1 MIRIAQI
8 GVGAWGKNLLRNFLS
23 LKGCEVVVVCDC
35 DTKVCETLKNEPRVK
50 EVQSDWVDVV
60 KRKDIDAVVI
70 ATPPATH
77 AELAIAALENG
88 KDVFVEKPIALKIDD
103 AYRMVE
109 IAEKKNRILMVG
121 HILEY
126 HPAVVKMREYIDKG
140 ELGQIYYLYASR
152 LNLGVVRSV
161 ENAMWSL
168 APHDISIFLY
178 LIQKEPEIVSAT
190 GASYLQKGIEDVSFI
205 TLYFPDNIVGHIH
218 SSWLD
223 PHKMR
228 KITVV
233 GSKKMITFDDMNP
246 SEKLW
251 LYDKGV
257 DVQLSYETYAEYLS
271 LRTGDIIIPKIKL
284 KEPLLIECEE
294 FIRSVE
300 TRIPPL
306 TDGWDGIRVLRVLE
320 AADKSMK
327 LGGTPVKIEKER

>member
-23 LKGCEVVVVCDC
+23 LKEAEVVLVCDQ
-35 DTKVCETLKNEPRVK
+35 DQRVCENIKADPKIK
-50 EVQSDWVDVV
+50 EVETDWRVV
-60 KRKDIDAVVI
+60 LKRPDIDAVVI
-70 ATPPATH
+70 ATPPVTH
-77 AELAIAALENG
+77 FEIAVKALEEG
-88 KDVFVEKPIALKIDD
+88 KDVFVEKPIALKLDD

-109 IAEKKNRILMVG
+109 LAEKKKRILMVG

-126 HPAVVKMREYIDKG
+126 HPAVQKLREYIEGG

-152 LNLGVVRSV
+152 LNLGVVRNV

-168 APHDISIFLY
+168 APHDISIFLF
-178 LIQKEPEIVSAT
+178 LLKEEPTVVSAT

-205 TLYFPDNIVGHIH
+205 TMYFPDNIVGHIH

-233 GSKKMITFDDMNP
+233 GSKKMVTFDDMNP

-257 DVQLSYETYAEYLS
+257 DIQLSYDTYAEYFS
-271 LRTGDIIIPKIKL
+271 LRTGDIVIPKIKL

-294 FIRSVE
+294 FLRSVE
-300 TRIPPL
+300 TRLPPL

-320 AADKSMK
+320 AADRSMK
-327 LGGTPVKIEKER
+327 LGGTPVRVAGG